1 VCTHDGHCYR
11 RGRSVKFRYKKT
23 GEVDVDF
30 LDFFKSLLGKQALSL
45 AFVEIHFINVYMSEP
60 VNETVPFNG
69 FDF

>member
-1 VCTHDGHCYR
+1 M
-11 RGRSVKFRYKKT
+11 
-23 GEVDVDF
+23 DF